1 MTNIKQLWD
10 ERVALLDEIVANNPN
25 FDRKGKT
32 MPYTSANGHM
42 FSLVNKDGE
51 LGFRL
56 SKESGEA
63 FIEKYNSPPFKS
75 HGAFMRGYVLIP
87 EELHADKKLLGELIQ
102 EAYEYVLS
110 LKPK

>member
-1 MTNIKQLWD
+1 MAEDKDLWNK
-10 ERVALLDEIVANNPN
+10 RVAILDEVVAANPQ
-25 FDRKGKT
+25 FERKGKT

-42 FSLVNKDGE
+42 FSLVNKDAE
-51 LGFRL
+51 IGFRL

-63 FIEKYNSPPFKS
+63 FTKKYNTPPYKS

-87 EELHADKKLLGELIQ
+87 EELHSDKKLLGELLQ
-102 EAYEYVLS
+102 EAYEYVLT